1 MAGDLEQ
8 LLSFIANISDD
19 LDYGL
24 EVVRPDA
31 VMVEIATPGTRWE
44 IQFMTNGEIEVEK
57 FTSDGTT
64 YRPAQVEDLISE
76 IKQALV

>member
-24 EVVRPDA
+24 EVDRPDA
-31 VMVEIATPGTRWE
+31 VMVEIATPGIRWE
-44 IQFMTNGEIEVEK
+44 IQFMTSGAIEVEK
-57 FTSDGTT
+57 FLTDGTI
-64 YRPAQVEDLISE
+64 YRPARVEDLINE

>member
-24 EVVRPDA
+24 EVDRPDS
-31 VMVEIATPGTRWE
+31 VMVEISTPGIRWE
-44 IQFMTNGEIEVEK
+44 IQFMTSGAIEVEK
-57 FTSDGTT
+57 FLTDGTT
-64 YRPAQVEDLISE
+64 YRPARVEDLVNE